1 MVNRSGNRS
10 SRRSRL
16 NSLQKFLHNRPL
28 TFWGSLLLGLFLV
41 GSVAVNGLFN
51 PAPSELETPAP
62 LPTPQKS
69 VADDGVPV
77 WLFGA
82 IAFSC
87 ATGCGLI
94 LASLRLRQMEQR
106 RYRRRKVKKPKPS
119 PPVAIAP
126 PPSPTLAEIPPPLDV
141 PPPPPKVI
149 SFQIKAPTVPKNPGN
164 RQSNLPIPPLEVTIL
179 PPDAKHPLD
188 GNQDTLTESIDLRQ
202 SQSLSSLLGK
212 TSYHQL

>member
-1 MVNRSGNRS
+1 MVLMANLSGNRS

-41 GSVAVNGLFN
+41 GSLAANGLFN

-62 LPTPQKS
+62 IPTPQKS

-106 RYRRRKVKKPKPS
+106 RYRRRKVRKVKPS
-119 PPVAIAP
+119 PSASISP
-126 PPSPTLAEIPPPLDV
+126 PPPPNMAESPPSLDV
-141 PPPPPKVI
+141 PPPPPKAI

-164 RQSNLPIPPLEVTIL
+164 RQSNLPIPPLEITIL

-188 GNQDTLTESIDLRQ
+188 GSQNTFTESIDFRQ
-202 SQSLSSLLGK
+202 SQSLSSLLR
-212 TSYHQL
+212 QD

>member
-62 LPTPQKS
+62 IPTPQKA

-106 RYRRRKVKKPKPS
+106 RYRPRKVRKVKPSSPASIS
-119 PPVAIAP
+119 PPP
-126 PPSPTLAEIPPPLDV
+126 PPMVAEPPQPLDV
-141 PPPPPKVI
+141 PPPPPKAI
-149 SFQIKAPTVPKNPGN
+149 SFQIKAPTVPKNPGS
-164 RQSNLPIPPLEVTIL
+164 RQPKLPIPPLEVTIL
-179 PPDAKHPLD
+179 PPDVKHPLD
-188 GNQDTLTESIDLRQ
+188 GSQNTLTESIDLRQ
-202 SQSLSSLLGK
+202 SQSLSSLLR
-212 TSYHQL
+212 QD